1 MESWARRHRG
11 WLWGSVGA
19 LVVLVAVGVSV
30 RAPVEDWWLARE
42 ACGGELPGDDLK
54 TVRADVR
61 LGSEKES
68 FDEELGAYHCVLT
81 SDLGKVVVAVD
92 TYPAGSDRDQEL
104 AFAARSYAP
113 HAVLPGGL
121 PGFEDEHSRVLLMPE
136 CPSGGK
142 GSSGKPRRLLV
153 GTWAYFAESR
163 EEKAAMLRLAV
174 RMTNVVT
181 GKLGCGGQPLPAPED
196 GAVPDTGTYLPRAAA
211 KGTACDAL
219 ATTRVPAEG
228 RDGKVRIAVADG
240 GIVGRCTLRAPG
252 EGGDGTKPGRPLVE
266 LTSWRGDWGTASR
279 ETGSG
284 TDPLSGAGS
293 AREPVLTDS
302 LAWAA
307 ATCGGED
314 VGFAAHWGEDYSYR
328 KAGKPSD
335 SPTGPPSGTPSG
347 PPSGPPTA
355 AERDERR
362 ALLGEYVTAFAKD
375 QVRRGACTGL
385 RLPAHP

>member
-1 MESWARRHRG
+1 MESRARRHRG
-11 WLWGSVGA
+11 WLWGSVGV
-19 LVVLVAVGVSV
+19 LVVLVAVGASV
-30 RAPVEDWWLARE
+30 RAPVKDWWLARE

-54 TVRADVR
+54 TVRTDVR

-68 FDEELGAYHCVLT
+68 FDGELGSYHCVLT

-92 TYPAGSDRDQEL
+92 TYPAGSERDEEL

-136 CPSGGK
+136 CPRGGK

-181 GKLGCGGQPLPAPED
+181 GKLGCGGEPLPAPED
-196 GAVPDTGTYLPRAAA
+196 GAVPDTGTYVPRAGA
-211 KGTACDAL
+211 KGTACEAL

-228 RDGKVRIAVADG
+228 RDGRVRIAVADG
-240 GIVGRCTLRAPG
+240 GIVGRCTLHAPG
-252 EGGDGTKPGRPLVE
+252 EGSDGEGSDSSKPGRPLVE

-284 TDPLSGAGS
+284 TDPLSGAS
-293 AREPVLTDS
+293 STREPVLTDS

-307 ATCGGED
+307 TTCGGEG

-328 KAGKPSD
+328 KAGKPSAT
-335 SPTGPPSGTPSG
+335 PTDPPT
-347 PPSGPPTA
+347 GPPTA
-355 AERDERR
+355 AERNERR

-385 RLPAHP
+385 RLPTHP